1 MKGIIHFKGGQTNHH
16 SSLWKDSLTQ
26 RPIGSQQDEVGGCSQ
41 IYIYYRIFTG
51 IHIILATLFGI
62 SCPTQ
67 HTPQKKYNNWA
78 EDGLSQN

>member
-41 IYIYYRIFTG
+41 IYILVARILPVY
-51 IHIILATLFGI
+51 IL
-62 SCPTQ
+62 
-67 HTPQKKYNNWA
+67 Y
-78 EDGLSQN
+78 